1 MHIGV
6 EQGAAKDQPF
16 TTYVEHLAAQ
26 GYVPPNGKA
35 WVDVIRK
42 KGNEANHQIQLM
54 TAADASLLLSFLEML
69 LKFVYE
75 FPKKIPA
82 TSQTTS

>member
-16 TTYVEHLAAQ
+16 VAYVEHLAAK

-35 WVDVIRK
+35 WVDVIRT
-42 KGNEANHQIQLM
+42 KGTKRTIRFN
-54 TAADASLLLSFLEML
+54 
-69 LKFVYE
+69 
-75 FPKKIPA
+75 
-82 TSQTTS
+82 

>member
-6 EQGAAKDQPF
+6 EQGAAK
-16 TTYVEHLAAQ
+16 

-35 WVDVIRK
+35 WVDVIRT

-54 TAADASLLLSFLEML
+54 NAGDASCFSR
-69 LKFVYE
+69 
-75 FPKKIPA
+75 
-82 TSQTTS
+82 SSRCC